1 LATWTIHSFIPFSF
15 SISKRNI
22 IFRCS
27 ISNDCG
33 LLDPVRPRGRYRRQ
47 REYPQPPPPTKN
59 NTKITIKIVSIV
71 SPLLGCLFLTL
82 LEHVVCQNLWCEK
95 GCRFRPL
102 LSAYRGTRM
111 KVPSHTSN
119 RSTKRSNLI
128 GERPLTNR
136 RDLIRPDFRGAGNP
150 IHHAPTLRVQCARA
164 LHSARETARGLLL
177 QGLRGQVRYCER
189 RSPRES
195 VRRV

>member
-1 LATWTIHSFIPFSF
+1 
-15 SISKRNI
+15 
-22 IFRCS
+22 
-27 ISNDCG
+27 
-33 LLDPVRPRGRYRRQ
+33 VRPRGRYRRQ

-111 KVPSHTSN
+111 KVTSHTSN
-119 RSTKRSNLI
+119 RSTKGSNLI
-128 GERPLTNR
+128 REPPLTNQP
-136 RDLIRPDFRGAGNP
+136 DLIRPDFRGAG
-150 IHHAPTLRVQCARA
+150 VQFATRA
-164 LHSARETARGLLL
+164 LRASSPYRTRNRSRSVSSRLSKSSNALCAPLTARISSSSLSWTAWPGNE
-177 QGLRGQVRYCER
+177 QQI
-189 RSPRES
+189 
-195 VRRV
+195 

>member
-1 LATWTIHSFIPFSF
+1 
-15 SISKRNI
+15 
-22 IFRCS
+22 
-27 ISNDCG
+27 
-33 LLDPVRPRGRYRRQ
+33 VRPRGRYRRQ

-71 SPLLGCLFLTL
+71 SPLFGCLFLTL

-150 IHHAPTLRVQCARA
+150 IPHAPALRVQCALA
-164 LHSARETARGLLL
+164 LHSALENARGLIL
-177 QGLRGQVRYCER
+177 QDLRG
-189 RSPRES
+189 REGLCAPLTARIS
-195 VRRV
+195 SSSLSWTAWPGNEQQI